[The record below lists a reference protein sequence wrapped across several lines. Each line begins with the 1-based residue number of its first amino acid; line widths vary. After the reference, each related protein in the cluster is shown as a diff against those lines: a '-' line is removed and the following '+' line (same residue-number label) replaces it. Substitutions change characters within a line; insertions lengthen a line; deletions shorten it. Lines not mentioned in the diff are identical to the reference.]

1 MLLRIIGL
9 NNLKRNKMIELHNG
23 ELSYNVTT
31 VIYRGKEFKAP
42 VSVYIIQA
50 YEYMSELLKTGEV
63 SASKFL

>member
-1 MLLRIIGL
+1 M
-9 NNLKRNKMIELHNG
+9 ELHNG

-42 VSVYIIQA
+42 VSVYMIQA